1 MKKFLFVPACI
12 LLIVSCSSKKNEPKP
27 SPIILPEKA
36 SFFPVTSFL
45 KGQLLTLDSLP
56 VTIMH
61 IVAAKGKAD
70 TNWLQRHEIRPYLK
84 DFISQEINE
93 TNMIPFFKE
102 SKFNDQSVDAVT
114 YTYEPI
120 VKLPDSIFLRRWNV
134 YVNHIKGS
142 VSKVYL
148 VKGSK
153 EKGETLTQQLTWQ
166 TGQWAKIVT
175 IANRLNGES
184 ELVKEEKF
192 VWDFTEK

>member
-1 MKKFLFVPACI
+1 
-12 LLIVSCSSKKNEPKP
+12 
-27 SPIILPEKA
+27 
-36 SFFPVTSFL
+36 
-45 KGQLLTLDSLP
+45 
-56 VTIMH
+56 
-61 IVAAKGKAD
+61 
-70 TNWLQRHEIRPYLK
+70 
-84 DFISQEINE
+84 
-93 TNMIPFFKE
+93 MIPFFKE